1 GRLVVARRDAPRGPE
16 VQDDDPAPERGEVER
31 PAVEGRQGERR
42 GRATHERGGDGAR
55 IRAEGVAEEGE
66 HRQRG
71 EGDEPAPARRHGR
84 AALPRASG
92 WAPSGAARVLRRS
105 RALAAPSWGGR
116 YSSECLARI
125 VLAWKAPSAPTVPS
139 TTAPRPSPNRS
150 GGRPRKRT

>member
-1 GRLVVARRDAPRGPE
+1 
-16 VQDDDPAPERGEVER
+16 
-31 PAVEGRQGERR
+31 
-42 GRATHERGGDGAR
+42 HERGGDGAR

-125 VLAWKAPSAPTVPS
+125 VLAWRAPSAPTVPS
-139 TTAPRPSPNRS
+139 ATAPRPSRNRW
-150 GGRPRKRT
+150 GGRPRKRTGTDTWPSVRAKRRSWVAGSIWSEPWTTMPPSR

>member
-1 GRLVVARRDAPRGPE
+1 
-16 VQDDDPAPERGEVER
+16 
-31 PAVEGRQGERR
+31 QGERR

-66 HRQRG
+66 HRHRG

-92 WAPSGAARVLRRS
+92 WAPSGAASVLRS
-105 RALAAPSWGGR
+105 SWAFAAPSWGGR
-116 YSSECLARI
+116 YSSEGWAGI
-125 VLAWKAPSAPTVPS
+125 VLAWKAPSAPTGPS

-150 GGRPRKRT
+150 GGRPRKRTGTDTLPSVRAKRRSRVAGSIWSEPWTTMPPSR